1 MIYGMNDQQR
11 LSAPDPIISILF
23 SVQGN
28 KIIYPPYI
36 GQATYWRVAGAVTV
50 LYINNVKR

>member
-36 GQATYWRVAGAVTV
+36 GQATYWRVADAVTV